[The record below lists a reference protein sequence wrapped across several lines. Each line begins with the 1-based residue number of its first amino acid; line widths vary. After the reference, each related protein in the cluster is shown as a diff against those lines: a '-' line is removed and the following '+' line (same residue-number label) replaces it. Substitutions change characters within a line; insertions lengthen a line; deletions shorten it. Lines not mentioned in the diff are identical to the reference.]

1 MLHLQNTLPLTDV
14 LNHLLHL
21 LLRGLPAYVD
31 EVNPWTQPGRQPL
44 RKALANLAADRRL
57 FANRTNQAI
66 LDRGAYPDPGAFPLE
81 YTGLNDASIVYLTHE
96 LIDSLH
102 VDIEILGEFS
112 TQLREIPELHALIE
126 EILGNTIGHAEI
138 LEKMQIADCRMQN

>member
-1 MLHLQNTLPLTDV
+1 MLHLQNTSAATDT
-14 LNHLLHL
+14 LNQLLHL
-21 LLRGLPAYVD
+21 LLRGLPAYVV

-66 LDRGAYPDPGAFPLE
+66 LDRGASPDPGPFPLE
-81 YTGLNDASIVYLTHE
+81 YTGLNDVSMEYLTNE
-96 LIDSLH
+96 IIDSLH
-102 VDIEILGEFS
+102 VDIEILQEFS
-112 TQLREIPELHALIE
+112 AQLRDIPELHALSE

-138 LEKMQIADCRMQN
+138 LEKVVGGQ

>member
-1 MLHLQNTLPLTDV
+1 MLHFQNTSAATDT
-14 LNHLLHL
+14 LNQLLHL
-21 LLRGLPAYVD
+21 LMRGLSAYVA

-57 FANRTNQAI
+57 FAIRINQAI

-81 YTGLNDASIVYLTHE
+81 YTGLNDASIEYLAHE

-102 VDIEILGEFS
+102 VDIEILQEIS
-112 TQLREIPELHALIE
+112 AQLAAIPELHALTE

-138 LEKMQIADCRMQN
+138 LEKMMNEECRM